1 MITYGIIAALDE
13 EIKLIL
19 DAMSEVEAVHIGGVT
34 LYSGKLFGKKLAL
47 TRCGVGKVNAAL
59 STSLLITHMCVDNV
73 INVGIAGSLDKG
85 LKPLDVAVS
94 SNAVFHDTDV
104 IMTQYYPYKTSFKA
118 NSGLITLCRDV
129 LCRLD
134 VKYKVGRVAT
144 GDVFVSDIKLKKDI
158 ISRHRPICVEMEGA
172 AVAQAAYCLNKPF
185 LIIRTM
191 SDSADENAGLSYSNL
206 IDKAAENS
214 AQIVLEMV
222 KRGEV
227 KTIVI

>member
-1 MITYGIIAALDE
+1 MITYGVVAALDQ
-13 EIKLIL
+13 EIKLLL
-19 DAMSEVEAVHIGGVT
+19 DNISNVRRTVIGEMVFYEGN
-34 LYSGKLFGKKLAL
+34 LFDKKIAL
-47 TRCGVGKVNAAL
+47 TKCSVGKTNAAV
-59 STSLLITHMCVDNV
+59 SSAILIREMGVDNV
-73 INVGIAGSLDKG
+73 INVGIAGSLDKS

-94 SNAVFHDTDV
+94 SDAVFHDTDV

-118 NSGLITLCRDV
+118 NSGLISLCKDV
-129 LCRLD
+129 LCGLD

-144 GDVFVSDIKLKKDI
+144 GDVFVNDINLKRDI

-172 AVAQAAYCLNKPF
+172 SVAQTAYCLNKPF
-185 LIIRTM
+185 IIIRTM
-191 SDSADENAGLSYSNL
+191 SDSADENAELSYSNL